1 MPPVVELSFL
11 ARLPLKRR
19 TGRGTLTLSIY
30 RSRGG
35 RRRVAAQFE
44 ICESA
49 RGLGSCEHKMGEYTD
64 RARAEIVRD
73 NVTRRILYAI
83 FAVITVIAVF
93 TLGGFAV
100 LVAVVG
106 LGPVLVLIV
115 VIEIYCRI
123 QNWRHLRVAE
133 DADADLDKLRPEK
146 STEALPADVIK
157 KLRNRA
163 HQAQDA
169 GEPYLAADLRLAVAT
184 IERLDRDT

>member
-1 MPPVVELSFL
+1 
-11 ARLPLKRR
+11 
-19 TGRGTLTLSIY
+19 
-30 RSRGG
+30 
-35 RRRVAAQFE
+35 
-44 ICESA
+44 
-49 RGLGSCEHKMGEYTD
+49 MGEYTD

-73 NVTRRILYAI
+73 NVARRILYAI

-146 STEALPADVIK
+146 STEALPADVIH

-184 IERLDRDT
+184 IERLDRDM